1 MLRYL
6 PVLILIGLEL
16 YALIDCLRTDDRDIR
31 NWPKVAWVL
40 LIIFIPL
47 IGIILWFT
55 LGRPRSESARPTPH
69 GPVNRGPVNRGPV
82 APDDDPEFLRNLDTA
97 RRHKA
102 EEERLRQ
109 LRAELEERE
118 RKLRDQEN

>member
-16 YALIDCLRTDDRDIR
+16 YALIDCLRTDDRDVR

-40 LIIFIPL
+40 LIIFVPL
-47 IGIILWFT
+47 IGVILWFT
-55 LGRPRSESARPTPH
+55 LGRPRSETPQAVH
-69 GPVNRGPVNRGPV
+69 RGPV

-97 RRHKA
+97 RRQKT